1 MTRVHKTVCVL
12 ILTAFL
18 LGCALAGGTKE
29 GYSVRAYSV
38 APGDTLWRI
47 AEENKPAGMDVRA
60 YVRLIKQINGAGCRL
75 WPGQGLMLPVWEE

>member
-1 MTRVHKTVCVL
+1 MTRGQKIGGIL

-18 LGCALAGGTKE
+18 LGCALAGGAKG

-47 AEENKPAGMDVRA
+47 AEENKPEGMDVRA
-60 YVRLIKQINGAGCRL
+60 YVRFIKRINGADCRL